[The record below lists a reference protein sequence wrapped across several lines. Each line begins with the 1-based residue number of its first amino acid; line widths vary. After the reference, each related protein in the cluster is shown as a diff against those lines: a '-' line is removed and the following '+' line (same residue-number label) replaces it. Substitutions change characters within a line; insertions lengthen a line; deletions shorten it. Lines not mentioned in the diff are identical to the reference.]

1 MKFQLPLLLPVVI
14 CAAGG
19 AALHTGGKS
28 PPLQSWWADALGL
41 FIFHVPFL
49 RSKGMGG
56 EMMGGLFRAVKAVF
70 RPIQLPSKQQIL
82 CMSKWEC
89 ELQTVHTQ

>member
-49 RSKGMGG
+49 RSKGIGG
-56 EMMGGLFRAVKAVF
+56 GDDEGAVQSSQSC
-70 RPIQLPSKQQIL
+70 IQTHSASQ
-82 CMSKWEC
+82 
-89 ELQTVHTQ
+89 